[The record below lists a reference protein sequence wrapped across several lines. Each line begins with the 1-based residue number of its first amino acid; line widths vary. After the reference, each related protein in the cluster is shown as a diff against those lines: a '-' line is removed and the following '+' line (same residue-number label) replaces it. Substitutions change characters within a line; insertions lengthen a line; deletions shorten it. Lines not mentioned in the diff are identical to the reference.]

1 MHAQVFSHS
10 VSYKFYFPDS
20 RLIQFECG
28 KMQGHAILLRRLK
41 SDRHRALI
49 FTQITKMLDA
59 FKEFINLYG
68 YTYFH
73 LDIAHQSREDEEHK
87 G

>member
-1 MHAQVFSHS
+1 MHAQVFFHS
-10 VSYKFYFPDS
+10 FSYKFYFPDR

-28 KMQGHAILLRRLK
+28 KM
-41 SDRHRALI
+41 HRALI

>member
-1 MHAQVFSHS
+1 MWEDAGTR
-10 VSYKFYFPDS
+10 YFVKA
-20 RLIQFECG
+20 FEV
-28 KMQGHAILLRRLK
+28 
-41 SDRHRALI
+41 RHRALI